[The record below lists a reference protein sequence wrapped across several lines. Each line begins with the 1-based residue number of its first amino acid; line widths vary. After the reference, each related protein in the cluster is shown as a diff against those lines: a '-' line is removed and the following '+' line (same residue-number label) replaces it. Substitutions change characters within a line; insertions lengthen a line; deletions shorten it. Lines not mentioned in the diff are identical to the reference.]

1 MAGSVSGIDKGTKA
15 PRILSDA
22 WENGCQRGR
31 MDMSKY
37 SREDI
42 IRMVEDEDVEFIRLQ
57 FTDIFGILKNV
68 AITASQ
74 LNKALNNDCMFDGSA
89 IEGFVRIDESDMYL
103 HPDLDTFEIFPWRPQ
118 QGKVARL
125 ICDVYNPDGTP
136 FIGDPRYVLKRA
148 VKRAADMGYT
158 FQVGPECEF
167 FLFHTDE
174 EGRPTTQS
182 HERASYF
189 DVSPIDLGEN
199 VRRDIVLNLEDM
211 GFEVEASHH
220 EIAPAQHEIDLQY
233 TEGLEA
239 ADHIMTFKMA
249 AKTIAKRHGL
259 HATFMPKPKEGV
271 NGSGM
276 HINMSLSD
284 KDGHNLF
291 ADDSDELGLSQLA
304 YRFMAG
310 ILGHMKEMTI
320 LTNPL
325 VNSYKR
331 LVPGYDA
338 PIYIAWS
345 PTSNRSSLIRIP
357 SPRGEGTRIELR
369 CPDSAMNPYL
379 ALAACLQAGL
389 DGIEKEMELP
399 PCIQGN
405 LFGMEPE
412 TLKNKHVERIP
423 ETLGDAIEA
432 YRDNFKKLYDTGV
445 TVLAGSDMVLYKA
458 PPLPIHQ
465 ELGYMVDYGI
475 TPMEAIRTA
484 TYNAAS
490 VLGIENETGS
500 LKEGLAGDLLI
511 VKGDVSKNIRALDDV
526 QEVYLAGEIVYTA

>member
-1 MAGSVSGIDKGTKA
+1 MEKYRKTE
-15 PRILSDA
+15 IL
-22 WENGCQRGR
+22 Q
-31 MDMSKY
+31 
-37 SREDI
+37 I
-42 IRMVEDEDVEFIRLQ
+42 VEEEGVEFIRLQ
-57 FTDIFGILKNV
+57 FTDMFGTLKNV
-68 AITASQ
+68 AVPVSCLEKAMDDRCTIDLAS
-74 LNKALNNDCMFDGSA
+74 LN
-89 IEGFVRIDESDMYL
+89 GFAKEEETELYL
-103 HPDLDTFEIFPWRPQ
+103 KPDFSTFTILPWRPQ
-118 QGKVARL
+118 NGKVARFL
-125 ICDVYNPDGTP
+125 CDVCTEDEREYELS
-136 FIGDPRYVLKRA
+136 PRLILKRA
-148 VKRAADMGYT
+148 LEKAEKQGYT
-158 FQVGPECEF
+158 LEVNPECEF

-189 DVSPIDLGEN
+189 DVSPVDLGEN

-211 GFEVEASHH
+211 GFKVEASHH
-220 EIAPAQHEIDLQY
+220 EIAPAQHEIDFQY

-239 ADHIMTFKMA
+239 ADRIMTFKMA

-291 ADDSDELGLSQLA
+291 SDEKDELGLSQLA

-310 ILGHMKEMTI
+310 ILGHMKEMAI

-389 DGIEKEMELP
+389 NGIENEMQLP
-399 PCIQGN
+399 PCVQGN
-405 LFGMEPE
+405 LFGMKPE
-412 TLKNKHVERIP
+412 ELENRHVERIP
-423 ETLGDAIEA
+423 ETLGDAIET
-432 YRDNFKKLYDTGV
+432 YRDNAFIREVLGEHIYVKYLEAKEEEWRDFRAQV
-445 TVLAGSDMVLYKA
+445 TDWEVNQYLYK
-458 PPLPIHQ
+458 
-465 ELGYMVDYGI
+465 Y
-475 TPMEAIRTA
+475 
-484 TYNAAS
+484 
-490 VLGIENETGS
+490 
-500 LKEGLAGDLLI
+500 
-511 VKGDVSKNIRALDDV
+511 
-526 QEVYLAGEIVYTA
+526 

>member
-1 MAGSVSGIDKGTKA
+1 MEKYRKTE
-15 PRILSDA
+15 IL
-22 WENGCQRGR
+22 Q
-31 MDMSKY
+31 
-37 SREDI
+37 I
-42 IRMVEDEDVEFIRLQ
+42 VEEEGVEFIRLQ
-57 FTDIFGILKNV
+57 FTDMFGTLKNV
-68 AITASQ
+68 AVPVSCLEKAMDDRCTIDLAS
-74 LNKALNNDCMFDGSA
+74 LN
-89 IEGFVRIDESDMYL
+89 GFAKEEETELYL
-103 HPDLDTFEIFPWRPQ
+103 KPDFSTFTILPWRPQ
-118 QGKVARL
+118 NGKVARFL
-125 ICDVYNPDGTP
+125 CDVCTEDEREYELS
-136 FIGDPRYVLKRA
+136 PRLILKRA
-148 VKRAADMGYT
+148 LEKAEKQGYT
-158 FQVGPECEF
+158 LEVNPECEF

-220 EIAPAQHEIDLQY
+220 EIAPAQHEIDFQY

-239 ADHIMTFKMA
+239 ADRIMTFKMA

-291 ADDSDELGLSQLA
+291 SDEKDELGLSQLA

-389 DGIEKEMELP
+389 NGIENEMQLP
-399 PCIQGN
+399 PCVQGN
-405 LFGMEPE
+405 LFGMKPE
-412 TLKNKHVERIP
+412 ELENRHVERIP
-423 ETLGDAIEA
+423 ETLGDAIET
-432 YRDNFKKLYDTGV
+432 YRDNAFIREVLGEHIYVKYLEAKEEEWRDFRAQV
-445 TVLAGSDMVLYKA
+445 TDWEVNQYLYK
-458 PPLPIHQ
+458 
-465 ELGYMVDYGI
+465 Y
-475 TPMEAIRTA
+475 
-484 TYNAAS
+484 
-490 VLGIENETGS
+490 
-500 LKEGLAGDLLI
+500 
-511 VKGDVSKNIRALDDV
+511 
-526 QEVYLAGEIVYTA
+526 

>member
-1 MAGSVSGIDKGTKA
+1 MAKYTKEA
-15 PRILSDA
+15 ILQMA
-22 WENGCQRGR
+22 E
-31 MDMSKY
+31 
-37 SREDI
+37 E
-42 IRMVEDEDVEFIRLQ
+42 EDVEFIRLQ
-57 FTDIFGILKNV
+57 FTDMFGMMKNM
-68 AITASQ
+68 AITAGQ
-74 LNKALNNDCMFDGSA
+74 LEKVLNNQCVFDGSSF
-89 IEGFVRIDESDMYL
+89 EGFVTIEEADMFL
-103 HPDLDTFEIFPWRPQ
+103 HPDLDTFAILPWRPQ

-125 ICDVYNPDGTP
+125 ICDVYDREGNLYAKSSRT
-136 FIGDPRYVLKRA
+136 ILQKVISEAKA
-148 VKRAADMGYT
+148 MGYE
-158 FQVGPECEF
+158 FEISPECEF

-432 YRDNFKKLYDTGV
+432 YRDNSFIREILGEHIYVKYLEAKEEEWRDFRAQV
-445 TVLAGSDMVLYKA
+445 TDWEVNQYLYK
-458 PPLPIHQ
+458 
-465 ELGYMVDYGI
+465 Y
-475 TPMEAIRTA
+475 
-484 TYNAAS
+484 
-490 VLGIENETGS
+490 
-500 LKEGLAGDLLI
+500 
-511 VKGDVSKNIRALDDV
+511 
-526 QEVYLAGEIVYTA
+526 

>member
-1 MAGSVSGIDKGTKA
+1 MEKYRKTE
-15 PRILSDA
+15 IL
-22 WENGCQRGR
+22 Q
-31 MDMSKY
+31 
-37 SREDI
+37 I
-42 IRMVEDEDVEFIRLQ
+42 VEEEGVEFIRLQ
-57 FTDIFGILKNV
+57 FTDMFGTLKNV
-68 AITASQ
+68 AVPVSCLEKAMDDRCTIDLAS
-74 LNKALNNDCMFDGSA
+74 LN
-89 IEGFVRIDESDMYL
+89 GFAKEEETELYL
-103 HPDLDTFEIFPWRPQ
+103 KPDFFTFTILPWRPQ
-118 QGKVARL
+118 NGKVARFL
-125 ICDVYNPDGTP
+125 CDVCTEDGSEYELS
-136 FIGDPRYVLKRA
+136 PRLILKRA
-148 VKRAADMGYT
+148 LEKAEKQGYT
-158 FQVGPECEF
+158 LEVNPECEF

-220 EIAPAQHEIDLQY
+220 EIAPAQHEIDFQY

-239 ADHIMTFKMA
+239 ADRIMTFKMA

-291 ADDSDELGLSQLA
+291 SDEKDELGLSQLA

-310 ILGHMKEMTI
+310 ILGHMKEMAI

-389 DGIEKEMELP
+389 NGIENEMQLP
-399 PCIQGN
+399 PCVQGN
-405 LFGMEPE
+405 LFGMKPE
-412 TLKNKHVERIP
+412 ELENRHVERIP
-423 ETLGDAIEA
+423 ETLGDAIET
-432 YRDNFKKLYDTGV
+432 YRDNAFIREVLGEHIYVKYLEAKEEEWRDFRAQV
-445 TVLAGSDMVLYKA
+445 TDWEVNQYLYK
-458 PPLPIHQ
+458 
-465 ELGYMVDYGI
+465 Y
-475 TPMEAIRTA
+475 
-484 TYNAAS
+484 
-490 VLGIENETGS
+490 
-500 LKEGLAGDLLI
+500 
-511 VKGDVSKNIRALDDV
+511 
-526 QEVYLAGEIVYTA
+526 

>member
-1 MAGSVSGIDKGTKA
+1 M
-15 PRILSDA
+15 
-22 WENGCQRGR
+22 N
-31 MDMSKY
+31 KY

-42 IRMVEDEDVEFIRLQ
+42 LRIVREEDVEFICLQ
-57 FTDIFGILKNV
+57 FTDLFGIMKSV
-68 AITASQ
+68 TITAGQ
-74 LNKALNNDCMFDGSA
+74 VENALDNRCMFDGSA
-89 IEGFVRIDESDMYL
+89 TQGYVRLQESDMYL
-103 HPDLDTFEIFPWRPQ
+103 YPDTDTFEIFPWRSR
-118 QGKVARL
+118 QGRAARL
-125 ICDVYNPDGTP
+125 ICDVYNLDGTP

-158 FQVGPECEF
+158 CQVGPECEF
-167 FLFHTDE
+167 FVFHTDE
-174 EGRPTTQS
+174 EGRRTTHS

-220 EIAPAQHEIDLQY
+220 EIAPAQHEIDFQY

-239 ADHIMTFKMA
+239 ADRIMTFKMA

-291 ADDSDELGLSQLA
+291 SDEKDELGLSQLA

-389 DGIEKEMELP
+389 NGIENEMQLP
-399 PCIQGN
+399 PCVQGN
-405 LFGMEPE
+405 LFGMKPE
-412 TLKNKHVERIP
+412 
-423 ETLGDAIEA
+423 
-432 YRDNFKKLYDTGV
+432 
-445 TVLAGSDMVLYKA
+445 
-458 PPLPIHQ
+458 
-465 ELGYMVDYGI
+465 EL
-475 TPMEAIRTA
+475 
-484 TYNAAS
+484 
-490 VLGIENETGS
+490 
-500 LKEGLAGDLLI
+500 
-511 VKGDVSKNIRALDDV
+511 
-526 QEVYLAGEIVYTA
+526 

>member
-1 MAGSVSGIDKGTKA
+1 M
-15 PRILSDA
+15 
-22 WENGCQRGR
+22 
-31 MDMSKY
+31 
-37 SREDI
+37 
-42 IRMVEDEDVEFIRLQ
+42 
-57 FTDIFGILKNV
+57 
-68 AITASQ
+68 
-74 LNKALNNDCMFDGSA
+74 
-89 IEGFVRIDESDMYL
+89 
-103 HPDLDTFEIFPWRPQ
+103 
-118 QGKVARL
+118 
-125 ICDVYNPDGTP
+125 
-136 FIGDPRYVLKRA
+136 
-148 VKRAADMGYT
+148 
-158 FQVGPECEF
+158 
-167 FLFHTDE
+167 
-174 EGRPTTQS
+174 
-182 HERASYF
+182 
-189 DVSPIDLGEN
+189 
-199 VRRDIVLNLEDM
+199 LNLEDM

-233 TEGLEA
+233 TEGLAA

-284 KDGHNLF
+284 KDGYNLF
-291 ADDSDELGLSQLA
+291 ADEKDELGLSQLA

-389 DGIEKEMELP
+389 DGIEKKMELP

-405 LFGMEPE
+405 MFGMEPE
-412 TLKNKHVERIP
+412 ELQNKHVERIP

-432 YRDNFKKLYDTGV
+432 YRGNDFVREVLGEHIYVKYLEAKEEEWRDFRAQV
-445 TVLAGSDMVLYKA
+445 TDWEVNQYLYK
-458 PPLPIHQ
+458 
-465 ELGYMVDYGI
+465 Y
-475 TPMEAIRTA
+475 
-484 TYNAAS
+484 
-490 VLGIENETGS
+490 
-500 LKEGLAGDLLI
+500 
-511 VKGDVSKNIRALDDV
+511 
-526 QEVYLAGEIVYTA
+526 